1 DKENVIIF
9 KKVFKDEEIYVILN
23 NQDEAK
29 SVSVPTTMN
38 QMYRNLMTD
47 EEMIIKNRVKIAP
60 LSALLLVPVK

>member
-1 DKENVIIF
+1 MN
-9 KKVFKDEEIYVILN
+9 FKDEEIYVILN

>member
-1 DKENVIIF
+1 MIIF